1 MNYCTDCHE
10 PISDIAIRCVTCASE
25 ALIYKPPETEIYA
38 IARQLRMGQV
48 KPQRAGR
55 TMQAIRP
62 RGGVEVANDDEER
75 EYRKSLLTCEECED
89 E

>member
-1 MNYCTDCHE
+1 MNRCTDCHE

-62 RGGVEVANDDEER
+62 RGGVEVANDDEEKA
-75 EYRKSLLTCEECED
+75 YRRSVVSVEEVSD
-89 E
+89 D